1 MANLKKEEWDE
12 SYNRQENFIFSPK
25 EEVVKFLNRFVRK
38 KMGINSFR
46 DQLKLSENAKALDL
60 GCGIGRQTILL
71 KEFGFDAYG
80 VDISEVAIEQA
91 KALSKT
97 FGYNLDANFVRVE
110 KIALPFEDNFF
121 DIAICDSVLDS
132 MEFSFA
138 KNYLNELNRTVKN
151 LLYLNLIASDSSD
164 SSGAEDL
171 LVESQHEQGTI
182 QSFYDEN
189 RIRTLINE
197 TNFEIIQL
205 NKNSVEN
212 LLNNSYSVRFNVV
225 LQKKSINNQ

>member
-12 SYNRQENFIFSPK
+12 SYNRQENFIFFPK

-60 GCGIGRQTILL
+60 GCGIGRLTILL

-212 LLNNSYSVRFNVV
+212 LLNNTYNVRFNVV
-225 LQKKSINNQ
+225 LQKK

>member
-12 SYNRQENFIFSPK
+12 SYNRQENFIFFPK

-60 GCGIGRQTILL
+60 GCGIGRLTILL

-225 LQKKSINNQ
+225 LQKKSMNNQ

>member
-1 MANLKKEEWDE
+1 MANLKKEEWNE
-12 SYNRQENFIFSPK
+12 SYNRHENFILFPK

-38 KMGINSFR
+38 KIGINSFS
-46 DQLKLSENAKALDL
+46 DQLKLSDNAKALDL

-80 VDISEVAIEQA
+80 VDISEVAIEKA

-151 LLYLNLIASDSSD
+151 LLYLNLIASDSTD

-171 LVESQHEQGTI
+171 LVESKHEQGTI

>member
-12 SYNRQENFIFSPK
+12 SYNRQENFIFFPK

-60 GCGIGRQTILL
+60 GCGIGRLTILL

>member
-1 MANLKKEEWDE
+1 
-12 SYNRQENFIFSPK
+12 
-25 EEVVKFLNRFVRK
+25 
-38 KMGINSFR
+38 
-46 DQLKLSENAKALDL
+46 
-60 GCGIGRQTILL
+60 
-71 KEFGFDAYG
+71 
-80 VDISEVAIEQA
+80 
-91 KALSKT
+91 
-97 FGYNLDANFVRVE
+97 
-110 KIALPFEDNFF
+110 
-121 DIAICDSVLDS
+121 
-132 MEFSFA
+132 
-138 KNYLNELNRTVKN
+138 
-151 LLYLNLIASDSSD
+151 LYLNLIASDSSD